1 MAQRHAIRGSF
12 QQLLLFAFLL
22 ITALLVGVAVRSVF
36 QYDALMTQSRDAAA
50 RALRLSG
57 ASQSLAERS
66 AAMERAGRQS
76 LVLNDSVLRRRF
88 DDAARDAHQ
97 VLDRLEKNGLMPQS
111 IAQWRAQLGVIEG
124 LMSGSP
130 DTALTRESSM
140 AAQFRELDALNTTLA
155 QQAQFL
161 IETQNN
167 ALAQRI
173 ENARRRLMREV
184 IAASALAVVLA
195 LAFGIWLARP
205 FKRLEH
211 AIVGLGQNRLDE
223 PIDIRGPADVRRVS
237 QQLEWLRL
245 RLTELD
251 ADKARFLRHVS
262 HELKTPLA
270 ALREGV
276 SLLED
281 GVPGPMNQAQLEV
294 AQILQQNTV
303 SLQSQIEALLRFNA
317 AAFEARELRR
327 ERTELLPLVE
337 EQIES
342 QRLQW
347 QSHGLRVR
355 AEGTAIALTVDRSKL
370 GTAIANL
377 LSNAIRFSDSGGTIT
392 IEVSGDRES
401 VYIDVNDAGPGIA
414 AGDRDRIFEPFYRGE
429 RQPEH
434 TVKGTGI
441 ELSIVQEYIAAHGAA
456 SPCCRTGPVRV
467 FASNCR
473 AQPDRRRPI
482 PPPIQH
488 RPQSPRVFFST
499 PVFFVRPQSR
509 LSRAGRCRACRPD
522 ADGLRRPAQTA
533 RRSRRHATAA
543 GGGPARDAGRGRA
556 ARPRHPA
563 GLAVHA
569 HDAGPAG
576 GHAGVC
582 RQDASAGRK

>member
-1 MAQRHAIRGSF
+1 MAKRPSIRGSF

-22 ITALLVGVAVRSVF
+22 ITALLVGVALRSVL

-76 LVLNDSVLRRRF
+76 LVLNDAVLRRRF
-88 DDAARDAHQ
+88 DDAAREAHQ
-97 VLDRLEKNGLMPQS
+97 VLERLEKNGLPPAGIEM
-111 IAQWRAQLGVIEG
+111 WRTQLGVIEG
-124 LMSGSP
+124 LMSGSA
-130 DTALTRESSM
+130 DSALARESTM
-140 AAQFRELDALNTTLA
+140 AMQFRELDALNTNIA

-161 IETQNN
+161 IETQND

-184 IAASALAVVLA
+184 VAASVLAVSLA

-223 PIDIRGPADVRRVS
+223 PIDIRGPADIRRVS

-281 GVPGPMNQAQLEV
+281 GVTGPLNPAQLEV
-294 AQILQQNTV
+294 AQILNQNTV
-303 SLQSQIEALLRFNA
+303 SLQGQIEALLRFNA

-327 ERTELLPLVE
+327 ERTDLLPLVE
-337 EQIES
+337 EQIEA

-347 QSHGLRVR
+347 QAHGLRVH
-355 AEGTAIALTVDRSKL
+355 AEGESITLPVDRAKL
-370 GTAIANL
+370 GTAVANL
-377 LSNAIRFSDSGGTIT
+377 LSNAIRYSARGGVIS
-392 IEVSGDRES
+392 IVVSGTPTTAC
-401 VYIDVNDAGPGIA
+401 IDINDAGPGIA
-414 AGDRDRIFEPFYRGE
+414 EGDRDRIFEPFYRGE

-434 TVKGTGI
+434 AVKGTGI
-441 ELSIVQEYIAAHGAA
+441 GLSIVQEYIAAHGGRITLLPEGPGARFRIEL
-456 SPCCRTGPVRV
+456 PRT
-467 FASNCR
+467 A
-473 AQPDRRRPI
+473 
-482 PPPIQH
+482 
-488 RPQSPRVFFST
+488 
-499 PVFFVRPQSR
+499 
-509 LSRAGRCRACRPD
+509 
-522 ADGLRRPAQTA
+522 
-533 RRSRRHATAA
+533 
-543 GGGPARDAGRGRA
+543 
-556 ARPRHPA
+556 
-563 GLAVHA
+563 
-569 HDAGPAG
+569 
-576 GHAGVC
+576 
-582 RQDASAGRK
+582 

>member
-1 MAQRHAIRGSF
+1 MAKRPSRRGSF

-22 ITALLVGVAVRSVF
+22 ITALLVGVALRSVF

-57 ASQSLAERS
+57 AAQSLAERS

-76 LVLNDSVLRRRF
+76 LVLNDAVLRRRF
-88 DDAARDAHQ
+88 DDAAREAHQ
-97 VLDRLEKNGLMPQS
+97 VLERLERNGLAPS
-111 IAQWRAQLGVIEG
+111 GIELWRAQLGVIEG

-130 DTALTRESSM
+130 DSALSRESGM
-140 AAQFRELDALNTTLA
+140 AMQFRELDSLNTNLA

-161 IETQNN
+161 IELQND
-167 ALAQRI
+167 ALAKRI

-184 IAASALAVVLA
+184 VAASILAVSLA

-223 PIDIRGPADVRRVS
+223 PIDIRGPADVRRLS

-281 GVPGPMNQAQLEV
+281 GVTGPLNPAQLEV
-294 AQILQQNTV
+294 AQILNQNTV
-303 SLQSQIEALLRFNA
+303 SLQGQIEALLRFNA

-327 ERTELLPLVE
+327 ERTDLLPLVE
-337 EQIES
+337 EQIEA

-347 QSHGLRVR
+347 QAHGLRVH
-355 AEGTAIALTVDRSKL
+355 AEGESITLPVDRAKL
-370 GTAIANL
+370 GTAVANL
-377 LSNAIRFSDSGGTIT
+377 LSNAIRYSARGGVIS
-392 IEVSGDRES
+392 IAVSGTPTTAC
-401 VYIDVNDAGPGIA
+401 IDINDAGPGIA
-414 AGDRDRIFEPFYRGE
+414 EGDRDRIFEPFYRGE

-434 TVKGTGI
+434 AVKGTGI
-441 ELSIVQEYIAAHGAA
+441 GLSIVQEYIAAHGGRITLLPEGPGARFRIEL
-456 SPCCRTGPVRV
+456 PRT
-467 FASNCR
+467 A
-473 AQPDRRRPI
+473 
-482 PPPIQH
+482 
-488 RPQSPRVFFST
+488 
-499 PVFFVRPQSR
+499 
-509 LSRAGRCRACRPD
+509 
-522 ADGLRRPAQTA
+522 
-533 RRSRRHATAA
+533 
-543 GGGPARDAGRGRA
+543 
-556 ARPRHPA
+556 
-563 GLAVHA
+563 
-569 HDAGPAG
+569 
-576 GHAGVC
+576 
-582 RQDASAGRK
+582 

>member
-1 MAQRHAIRGSF
+1 MAKRSIRGSF

-22 ITALLVGVAVRSVF
+22 ITALLVGVALRSVL
-36 QYDALMTQSRDAAA
+36 QYDTLMTQSRDAAA

-57 ASQSLAERS
+57 AAQSLAERS

-88 DDAARDAHQ
+88 DDAAREAHG
-97 VLDRLEKNGLMPQS
+97 VLERLEKNGLAPAS
-111 IAQWRAQLGVIEG
+111 TEAWRTQLGVIEG
-124 LMSGSP
+124 LMSGSA
-130 DTALTRESSM
+130 DSALQRESTM
-140 AAQFRELDALNTTLA
+140 AMQFRDLDALNTNIA

-161 IETQNN
+161 IEMQND
-167 ALAQRI
+167 ALSKRI

-184 IAASALAVVLA
+184 VAASVLAVSLA

-281 GVPGPMNQAQLEV
+281 GVTGALNPAQLEV
-294 AQILQQNTV
+294 AQILNQNTV
-303 SLQSQIEALLRFNA
+303 ALQGQIEALLRFNA

-327 ERTELLPLVE
+327 ERTDLLPLIE

-347 QSHGLRVR
+347 QAHGLTVR
-355 AEGTAIALTVDRSKL
+355 AEGERIALTVDRTKL

-377 LSNAIRFSDSGGTIT
+377 LSNAIRFSARGGTIT
-392 IEVSGDRES
+392 LVVSGTPEAVR
-401 VYIDVNDAGPGIA
+401 IDVNDAGPGIA
-414 AGDRDRIFEPFYRGE
+414 EGDRDRIFEPFYRGE

-434 TVKGTGI
+434 AVKGTGI
-441 ELSIVQEYIAAHGAA
+441 GLSIVQEYIAAHGGRIALLPEGPGA
-456 SPCCRTGPVRV
+456 RFRIELPRT
-467 FASNCR
+467 A
-473 AQPDRRRPI
+473 
-482 PPPIQH
+482 
-488 RPQSPRVFFST
+488 
-499 PVFFVRPQSR
+499 
-509 LSRAGRCRACRPD
+509 
-522 ADGLRRPAQTA
+522 
-533 RRSRRHATAA
+533 
-543 GGGPARDAGRGRA
+543 
-556 ARPRHPA
+556 
-563 GLAVHA
+563 
-569 HDAGPAG
+569 
-576 GHAGVC
+576 
-582 RQDASAGRK
+582 

>member
-1 MAQRHAIRGSF
+1 MAKRPSARGSF

-22 ITALLVGVAVRSVF
+22 ITALLVGVALRSVF

-57 ASQSLAERS
+57 AAQSLAERS

-76 LVLNDSVLRRRF
+76 LVLNDAVLRRRF
-88 DDAARDAHQ
+88 DDAAREAHQ
-97 VLDRLEKNGLMPQS
+97 VLDRLERNGLAPTGIEM
-111 IAQWRAQLGVIEG
+111 WRTQLGVIEG
-124 LMSGSP
+124 LMSGSA
-130 DTALTRESSM
+130 DTALSRENSM
-140 AAQFRELDALNTTLA
+140 AIQFRDLDSLNTNIA

-161 IETQNN
+161 IEMQND
-167 ALAQRI
+167 ALAKRI

-184 IAASALAVVLA
+184 VAASVLAVSLA

-281 GVPGPMNQAQLEV
+281 GVTGPLNPAQLEV
-294 AQILQQNTV
+294 AQILNQNTV
-303 SLQSQIEALLRFNA
+303 SLQGQIEALLRFNA

-327 ERTELLPLVE
+327 ERTELLPLIE
-337 EQIES
+337 EQIEA

-347 QSHGLRVR
+347 QAHGLRVR
-355 AEGTAIALTVDRSKL
+355 AEGEALALTVDRVKL
-370 GTAIANL
+370 GTAVANL
-377 LSNAIRFSDSGGTIT
+377 LSNAIRYSAPGGVIT
-392 IEVSGDRES
+392 IAVSGTPDS
-401 VYIDVNDAGPGIA
+401 ACIDVNDAGPGIA
-414 AGDRDRIFEPFYRGE
+414 EGDRDRIFEPFYRGE

-434 TVKGTGI
+434 AVKGTGI
-441 ELSIVQEYIAAHGAA
+441 GLSIVQEYIAAHGG
-456 SPCCRTGPVRV
+456 RITL
-467 FASNCR
+467 
-473 AQPDRRRPI
+473 QP
-482 PPPIQH
+482 
-488 RPQSPRVFFST
+488 
-499 PVFFVRPQSR
+499 
-509 LSRAGRCRACRPD
+509 
-522 ADGLRRPAQTA
+522 
-533 RRSRRHATAA
+533 
-543 GGGPARDAGRGRA
+543 GGPGARFRIEL
-556 ARPRHPA
+556 PRTA
-563 GLAVHA
+563 
-569 HDAGPAG
+569 
-576 GHAGVC
+576 
-582 RQDASAGRK
+582 